1 MYRLTLGMTDGNDFS
16 DSVVALVFISVQ
28 SKHVSVAL
36 QVTLALLFCHHILHA
51 AATSRM
57 GADALD
63 AHNKIAGTSSR

>member
-1 MYRLTLGMTDGNDFS
+1 MSTKANDFS

-51 AATSRM
+51 DATSRM
-57 GADALD
+57 GADAMG
-63 AHNKIAGTSSR
+63 AHDKIAGTSLR